1 MVVSLDNSASEVVK
15 DICVDE
21 GLHSLNSNF
30 DHSAA
35 NGNHR
40 DIMKEITDGAAAGI
54 TGDME
59 SRSVNGPLDSNS
71 GAEHFLSDSFSSG
84 DKPKAAEEI
93 TGDIC
98 SGKISLKDLL
108 SANDCASEP
117 QKSSPIS
124 LNFSSSDRKRS
135 FNSRTVEQD
144 TVKEYYAVTS
154 VASEAA
160 TLNQTSKIKESP
172 TNGITKGSLEDR
184 SGTITV
190 FLNKNESSQSS
201 APSAHIA
208 NGSTLFEPVE
218 ANSYDDGVD
227 IDDFNPRAR
236 ETGGMDGGER
246 TTKDSEQLN
255 RAEKGPA
262 VDGSKVDGATNSVR
276 NSVHHY
282 DGDMIM
288 SGPIISSGP
297 KASSGHIPY
306 SGSISH
312 RSDSS
317 TTSTRSFAFPIL
329 QTEWNTSPVKMA
341 KADRGRFR
349 KHHGWRVGLFC
360 CRF

>member
-1 MVVSLDNSASEVVK
+1 MKLDGEQPYRQNDTRDVASKVDRPDGKLSTIDIFKVESLWEDFGEPIDGNTAGLIVEEKRFSIEKAAVETELSNMVVSLDNAIAVQNT
-15 DICVDE
+15 C
-21 GLHSLNSNF
+21 
-30 DHSAA
+30 
-35 NGNHR
+35 
-40 DIMKEITDGAAAGI
+40 
-54 TGDME
+54 
-59 SRSVNGPLDSNS
+59 
-71 GAEHFLSDSFSSG
+71 LSDSFSSG

-135 FNSRTVEQD
+135 FNGRTVEQD

-172 TNGITKGSLEDR
+172 TNGITKGSLEDH
-184 SGTITV
+184 S
-190 FLNKNESSQSS
+190 
-201 APSAHIA
+201 
-208 NGSTLFEPVE
+208 VE
-218 ANSYDDGVD
+218 ASSYDDGVD

-236 ETGGMDGGER
+236 ETGGIDGSER

-282 DGDMIM
+282 DGDTIM

-317 TTSTRSFAFPIL
+317 TTSTRSFAFPCTL

-341 KADRGRFR
+341 KADRRRFR